1 MEKRRILVVDSELSF
16 LERIKQTLEAFY
28 EVITASG
35 KEEGLAKAQKEA
47 PDLIIIGYLEP
58 RGTSFAFHKELR
70 GEPSTRDIPLLI
82 IDVRPEE
89 HSQKGWRRE
98 EGLQMEAD
106 DYITRPIESAELK
119 ETVEAILQR
128 ASKKP
133 RELRE
138 VLEHMEGALRRI
150 DRIEKMLLR

>member
-1 MEKRRILVVDSELSF
+1 MEKRKILVADNEASF
-16 LERIKQTLEAFY
+16 LEKTREALQACY
-28 EVITASG
+28 EVILVSSSQEVLARVR
-35 KEEGLAKAQKEA
+35 EEP

-58 RGTSFAFHKELR
+58 RGTSFALHKELR
-70 GEPSTRDIPLLI
+70 GESSTRDVPLLI

-106 DYITRPIESAELK
+106 DYISRPIEPAELR
-119 ETVEAILQR
+119 ETVERILQR
-128 ASKKP
+128 ISKKP

-150 DRIEKMLLR
+150 DRIEKMLVR

>member
-1 MEKRRILVVDSELSF
+1 MEKERILVVDNEISF
-16 LERIKQTLEAFY
+16 LERTKQTLEAFY

-35 KEEGLAKAQKEA
+35 KEEGLTKARKEA

-58 RGTSFAFHKELR
+58 RGTSFTLHKELR

-106 DYITRPIESAELK
+106 DYISRPIEPAELK
-119 ETVEAILQR
+119 ETVERILQR

-150 DRIEKMLLR
+150 NQIEKMLIR